1 MTVQKSS
8 MRGLPSDDKILV
20 TTSLLCFVI
29 QTSSWWD
36 LNTLLSAHV
45 GSDTASLTVAPYL
58 TLILITGP
66 EPTDRW
72 ATNDFQDRNW
82 TSLRAQ
88 ISGSEKTKLCAY
100 SNEPRRGGC
109 WAFRCIDKTG
119 VHRRLIWGSEQN
131 LTSCSGEGIQGFWW
145 RYSGILVKAFGV
157 QQWSHLWCLSLLCF
171 EGEMSPTGWVFEQFI
186 PRWRCYLG
194 RYGRLRWGSLGI
206 SAWGWGSEVLY
217 PSPLSI
223 CPLLPDYR
231 HNVTR
236 ASLSCCMQYLQCLCR
251 PDCTLWLWAKITL
264 LSLSCFCRVIS
275 YSNKK
280 TNKNIL
286 KNTEIGTQGVS
297 SHLKE
302 RIKFVT
308 TDPSFLCLMALDLGH
323 SPKGKG
329 IHDGCGNHGA
339 HHCCYWYK
347 QCILSIRQVRPL
359 L

>member
-1 MTVQKSS
+1 MDQRKASCVPTVMNQGEGVV
-8 MRGLPSDDKILV
+8 GLLGALTRLV
-20 TTSLLCFVI
+20 STEGQADLGEWAEPHQLF
-29 QTSSWWD
+29 WWR
-36 LNTLLSAHV
+36 H
-45 GSDTASLTVAPYL
+45 
-58 TLILITGP
+58 
-66 EPTDRW
+66 
-72 ATNDFQDRNW
+72 
-82 TSLRAQ
+82 
-88 ISGSEKTKLCAY
+88 SGVLVKAF
-100 SNEPRRGGC
+100 GG
-109 WAFRCIDKTG
+109 
-119 VHRRLIWGSEQN
+119 
-131 LTSCSGEGIQGFWW
+131 SGEGSQGFWW
-145 RYSGILVKAFGV
+145 RHSGILVKAFGV

-186 PRWRCYLG
+186 PSWWCYLG

-236 ASLSCCMQYLQCLCR
+236 TSLSCCMQCLQCLCR
-251 PDCTLWLWAKITL
+251 PDCTLGLWAKITL

-302 RIKFVT
+302 RIKFMT
-308 TDPSFLCLMALDLGH
+308 TDPSFLWLMALDLGH